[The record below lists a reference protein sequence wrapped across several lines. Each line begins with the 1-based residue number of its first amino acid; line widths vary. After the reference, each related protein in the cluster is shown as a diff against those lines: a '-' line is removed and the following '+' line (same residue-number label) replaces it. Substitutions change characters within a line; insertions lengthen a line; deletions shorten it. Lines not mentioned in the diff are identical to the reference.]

1 MLSGNL
7 PVSRPQTRPAEKKG
21 MKTST
26 HSIRAVPTQG
36 RGEEDR
42 TTNGKISPEEFVR
55 IWQEAKTLDE
65 VVEKTGIRRPTAIN
79 RACVY
84 RLEHDVRL
92 KKFQTAA
99 RVDWL
104 EIQSLAHKYRKPEAG

>member
-1 MLSGNL
+1 
-7 PVSRPQTRPAEKKG
+7 
-21 MKTST
+21 MK
-26 HSIRAVPTQG
+26 
-36 RGEEDR
+36 
-42 TTNGKISPEEFVR
+42 TTNGKISPQEFVR

-65 VVEKTGIRRPTAIN
+65 VVEKTGMHRSLAIN

-84 RLEHDVRL
+84 RIEHDVRL

-104 EIQSLAHKYRKPEAG
+104 EVQRLAHKYRKPEAG